1 MNTPDIETE
10 RLLLRRFTENDLKAL
25 LLIYGDEEVN
35 TYLPWFPVKS
45 WKEAKALFEER
56 YKRFYAEPKG
66 YRYGICL
73 KEDNVPIGYIHV
85 AMDDSYDFGYGLRK
99 EFWHRGIVTEGSR
112 AVIGQLKRD
121 GIPYITATHD
131 VKNIAS
137 GNVMKRLGMH
147 YQYSYE
153 EQWQPKDILVTF
165 RMYQLNLNEEQ
176 NVFRK
181 YWEESK
187 VHFVD
192 SQ

>member
-10 RLLLRRFTENDLKAL
+10 RLLLRRFTENDLEAL

-45 WKEAKALFEER
+45 RKEAKALFEER
-56 YKRFYAEPKG
+56 YKRFYAESEG

>member
-45 WKEAKALFEER
+45 Q
-56 YKRFYAEPKG
+56 KG
-66 YRYGICL
+66 
-73 KEDNVPIGYIHV
+73 
-85 AMDDSYDFGYGLRK
+85 M
-99 EFWHRGIVTEGSR
+99 
-112 AVIGQLKRD
+112 VIKQLKKD

-131 VKNIAS
+131 VRNTAS
-137 GNVMKRLGMH
+137 GNVMKRLGMR

-165 RMYQLNLNEEQ
+165 RMYQLNLNGEQ
-176 NVFRK
+176 KVFRK
-181 YWEESK
+181 YWEESR

-192 SQ
+192 TQ